1 MKLHLKKVRS
11 SRELGFHLSLQV
23 LCRSILLISILTI
36 STQAST
42 QLERYVKK
50 NPDDL
55 EAVFKLASTL
65 YKNNQHKK
73 ALKYWRHL
81 ASNKRNSK
89 NLYRY
94 ARGLL
99 SAENG
104 HEALRICDRIK
115 DQDYKSKCSKIKNK
129 VETEFPEQYQLYEA
143 TLLIRSEKFIDA
155 KDIIEAL
162 IEDDDSNPHYRLAM
176 GRVLHGLKKYDYAHD
191 HYLFVNSKLKN
202 KPAKKALAKLKA
214 VGLKAAQ
221 FVKQNKTSVNDEK
234 KFYWRVYLSFKLASE
249 NAENNFRGLKTRA
262 MEFYRSKTEEDES
275 FDNYYRLGFLESLQ
289 GDQAEAKTSYENA
302 LDNSENFMYVIVEF
316 LINELG
322 KNKDKTEYVLNIMNE
337 VGGEEIYRK
346 LQQAAMAQDKSNR
359 TDIAQEANS
368 TMKKLGINSQKQFVA
383 EFENY
388 KRRISNAGSSDEK
401 KRLLAEFKEKFK
413 PILNNPSLKGRLK
426 NLLNSDDA
434 KKLEEKYG
442 SQINK
447 LKNLR

>member
-1 MKLHLKKVRS
+1 
-11 SRELGFHLSLQV
+11 
-23 LCRSILLISILTI
+23 
-36 STQAST
+36 
-42 QLERYVKK
+42 
-50 NPDDL
+50 
-55 EAVFKLASTL
+55 
-65 YKNNQHKK
+65 
-73 ALKYWRHL
+73 
-81 ASNKRNSK
+81 
-89 NLYRY
+89 
-94 ARGLL
+94 
-99 SAENG
+99 
-104 HEALRICDRIK
+104 
-115 DQDYKSKCSKIKNK
+115 
-129 VETEFPEQYQLYEA
+129 
-143 TLLIRSEKFIDA
+143 
-155 KDIIEAL
+155 
-162 IEDDDSNPHYRLAM
+162 M

-214 VGLKAAQ
+214 VGLKAAR
-221 FVKQNKTSVNDEK
+221 FVKQNKTSVKDEK

-262 MEFYRSKTEEDES
+262 MDFYRSRSEEDES
-275 FDNYYRLGFLESLQ
+275 FDSYYRLGFLESLQ